1 MDIGRRARFGARR
14 AGYWESHMFSRLKS
28 ALLVIATGCVMLQA
42 PACDTTLQAIST
54 GLLAALT
61 GITFF
66 LARNV

>member
-1 MDIGRRARFGARR
+1 MFPRFKRVFLLIG
-14 AGYWESHMFSRLKS
+14 
-28 ALLVIATGCVMLQA
+28 TGCLLLQT